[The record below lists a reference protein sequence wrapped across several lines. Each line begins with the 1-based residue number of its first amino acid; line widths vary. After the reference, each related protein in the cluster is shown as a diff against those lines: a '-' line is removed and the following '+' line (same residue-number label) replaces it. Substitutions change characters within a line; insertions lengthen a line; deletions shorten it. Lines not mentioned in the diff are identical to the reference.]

1 MTDPFDALTA
11 AAARGRAQQDA
22 ARRRAADGDHAP
34 LNRALHLTDAARIT
48 ALEELITGYRRHLAT
63 LVLLLRERQRH
74 DRSAPPLWCV
84 TQRAAEGSAIGAAHC
99 HDAATVR
106 VITQGGACPTAPAPD
121 AQAVLAAVTSGCA
134 VER

>member
-1 MTDPFDALTA
+1 MDDLTRERLA
-11 AAARGRAQQDA
+11 
-22 ARRRAADGDHAP
+22 
-34 LNRALHLTDAARIT
+34 T
-48 ALEELITGYRRHLAT
+48 LEELITGYRRHLAT
-63 LVLLLRERQRH
+63 LVLLLRERQRR
-74 DRSAPPLWCV
+74 DPPGRHRPALAA
-84 TQRAAEGSAIGAAHC
+84 QRAAEGSAIGAAHC